1 MATTNPK
8 AKAPEPKAA
17 PAPEPRIVPVGGI
30 VANTEVLG
38 KDIDTR
44 MAALLK
50 DHQAMGARPK

>member
-1 MATTNPK
+1 MATTK
-8 AKAPEPKAA
+8 MGKDAAPEPKA
-17 PAPEPRIVPVGGI
+17 PTPPEPPEP
-30 VANTEVLG
+30 AADTDVLS